1 MELDPITKW
10 LIRISSSLVIALVLI
25 LVVVIPT
32 LALKASSIIYLVKG
46 FIESDLKDILTE
58 LIAKI

>member
-10 LIRISSSLVIALVLI
+10 LIRISSSMIISLGLI
-25 LVVVIPT
+25 LIVAIPLIVFKT
-32 LALKASSIIYLVKG
+32 SSLIYLTKE
-46 FIESDLKDILTE
+46 IIQSDVKDILTE